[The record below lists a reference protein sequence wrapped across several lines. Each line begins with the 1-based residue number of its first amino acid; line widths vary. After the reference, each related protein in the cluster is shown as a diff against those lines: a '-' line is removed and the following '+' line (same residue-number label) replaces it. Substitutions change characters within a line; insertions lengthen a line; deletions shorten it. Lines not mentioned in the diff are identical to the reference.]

1 MSEIDEVAQVLRIS
15 LEGVQVAMQITGAF
29 WKNGKDFLKV
39 LWNVLHREKMQGKTS
54 MRDLLIRGGDLQI
67 FQFPESYAKQIQKA
81 LKGYGIL
88 FSELP
93 DLNRKD
99 GMVEVVFHSEAVP
112 RVNNLIQK
120 LNAGRFIDME
130 QYLENGKEETKQK
143 EEDYFTE
150 HFQEESTNL
159 SEEEKE
165 EIARR
170 MKVLDAK
177 DSPTSENITIAKKLV
192 MKDGEDAYFT
202 RIPYEPDKFLNIPK
216 GDAVWINAGKTILTT
231 IDREKTYTV
240 YDRSGKELETIN
252 GAELYQKHYD
262 EVSLTTKR
270 RAMEEEKRK
279 RKEEARRRQKNRKKT
294 KKGRSV

>member
-1 MSEIDEVAQVLRIS
+1 MSEIDEVAQILRIS
-15 LEGVQVAMQITGAF
+15 LDGVQVAMQITGAF
-29 WKNGKDFLKV
+29 WRNGKDFLKV

-54 MRDLLIRGGDLQI
+54 MRDLLVRGGDLQI
-67 FQFPESYAKQIQKA
+67 FQFPEMYSKQIQKA

-130 QYLENGKEETKQK
+130 QYLGNAEGKSMQNEE
-143 EEDYFTE
+143 EYFAD
-150 HFQEESTNL
+150 HFQEDAKNL
-159 SEEEKE
+159 TEQERE
-165 EIARR
+165 EITRR

-177 DSPTSENITIAKKLV
+177 DSPTSENITIAKKLIV
-192 MKDGEDAYFT
+192 KEEKETYLT
-202 RIPYEPDKFLNIPK
+202 RIPYESNKFFKISK
-216 GDAVWINAGKTILTT
+216 EDALWINEGKTMLAV
-231 IDREKTYTV
+231 IDKGKDYAV
-240 YDRSGKELETIN
+240 YDRNGKEQERVN
-252 GAELYQKHYD
+252 GAELYQKHYE
-262 EVSLTTKR
+262 EVSLSTKR
-270 RAMEEEKRK
+270 RALEEENRIRKAEARK
-279 RKEEARRRQKNRKKT
+279 RQRKRKKT